1 MVQVILLFKLGVLLS
16 ACLLVNDVNPITV
29 HLRIPP
35 PDHALVLTQM
45 FLKSVDTASVQI
57 NEVAERMR
65 KEGQELGGSA

>member
-45 FLKSVDTASVQI
+45 FLKSVDNASVLI

>member
-35 PDHALVLTQM
+35 PHHALVLTQM
-45 FLKSVDTASVQI
+45 FLKSVDNASVLI

>member
-45 FLKSVDTASVQI
+45 FLKSVDNASVLI
-57 NEVAERMR
+57 NEVANE
-65 KEGQELGGSA
+65 